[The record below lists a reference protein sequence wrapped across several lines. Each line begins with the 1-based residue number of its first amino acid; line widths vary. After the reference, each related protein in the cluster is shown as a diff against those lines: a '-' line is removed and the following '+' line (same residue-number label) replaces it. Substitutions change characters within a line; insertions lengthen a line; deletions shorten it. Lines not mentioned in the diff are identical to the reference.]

1 MVYVTGMKRFSFH
14 LFCLLTGTALLSLL
28 SACALVDKDKSIL
41 SPAMWEEI
49 DRNREN
55 LNKLR
60 IGMTQ
65 DEVRK
70 IMGEPMTGQVY
81 NTEHHWFYYTRTRW
95 SDGMATRDEC
105 TPVVFSELGLV
116 IGIGNQ
122 FYKENYSITFWS
134 DKSIEK
140 AIE

>member
-1 MVYVTGMKRFSFH
+1 MKKIYTKT
-14 LFCLLTGTALLSLL
+14 LCILLTAASLPL
-28 SACALVDKDKSIL
+28 VSACALVDRDKSIL
-41 SPAMWEEI
+41 SPVMWSVI
-49 DRNREN
+49 DTNREN
-55 LNKLR
+55 LKKLR
-60 IGMTQ
+60 KGMTK

-70 IMGEPMTGQVY
+70 IMGAPMVEQVY
-81 NTEHHWFYYTRTRW
+81 NTPDHWFYYTRTRW

-105 TPVVFSELGLV
+105 TPVVFSEFGLV